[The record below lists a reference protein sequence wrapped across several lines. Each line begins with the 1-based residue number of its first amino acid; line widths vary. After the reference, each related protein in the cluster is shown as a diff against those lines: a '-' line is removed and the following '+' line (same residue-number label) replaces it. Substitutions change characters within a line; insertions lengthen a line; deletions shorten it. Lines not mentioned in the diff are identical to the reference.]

1 MVEQNNRKA
10 HLYGHTLKGISI
22 LRALGTPQTPIP
34 SSDFCPIGAE
44 VKTRRCVFT
53 MAIFHCSIKIISR
66 STGKSATSASAYRA
80 GTKVYDDELG
90 ETFDYTK
97 KRGVVFSEVL
107 LCANAPQEFTDR
119 EKMWNSVQAIEKAK
133 NSQLC
138 REVEVALPVELSRE
152 EQVKLVR
159 EYIQENFTSKGMC
172 ADWALHDKGDGNPHA
187 HILLTVR
194 PIKSNG
200 EWGAK
205 RKDSYAL
212 DDQGNKI
219 PVIDPNTGKQ
229 KIGSRGRKMWER
241 ISVPST
247 DWNERSK
254 AEEWRKG
261 WADACN
267 KYLQGRV
274 RVDHRSYARQGKK
287 KLPTIHEGYI
297 ARKIEKRGKKSTII
311 NYNAKVRR
319 TNDYSQATEQG
330 LQAVEAELKQLE
342 AELEKLKSEQKGQK
356 KNELNAR
363 IAELLGR
370 GSRTD
375 SQPISRSQ
383 TEVRTAS
390 KPIGTTEQSTESSDT
405 DALIRQAEAVRASA
419 RADVA
424 DTRATIEQSSSKIA
438 SSTASRADREAERE
452 RQATLRSQQEAER
465 RRAEEERKR
474 RAIERSKRSLPSF

>member
-1 MVEQNNRKA
+1 
-10 HLYGHTLKGISI
+10 
-22 LRALGTPQTPIP
+22 
-34 SSDFCPIGAE
+34 
-44 VKTRRCVFT
+44 

-66 STGKSATSASAYRA
+66 SAGKSATSASAYRA

-152 EQVKLVR
+152 EQVRLVR

-212 DDQGNKI
+212 DDKGNKI
-219 PVIDPNTGKQ
+219 PVIDLNTGKQ

-241 ISVPST
+241 ISIPST
-247 DWNERSK
+247 DWNDQSR

-267 KYLQGRV
+267 KYLQGRT
-274 RVDHRSYARQGKK
+274 RIDHRSYVRQGKK
-287 KLPTIHEGYI
+287 QLPTMHEGYV
-297 ARKIEKRGKKSTII
+297 ARKIAKRGKKSTII
-311 NYNAKVRR
+311 EYNAKVRR

-342 AELEKLKSEQKGQK
+342 AELEKLKSEQKGRK

-383 TEVRTAS
+383 TQVRTANQ
-390 KPIGTTEQSTESSDT
+390 PIRTPEQSTESSDT
-405 DALIRQAEAVRASA
+405 DALIRQAEAVGASA
-419 RADVA
+419 KADVA
-424 DTRATIEQSSSKIA
+424 NTRATVEQSGVTIEQSETTITSS
-438 SSTASRADREAERE
+438 EANRKERE
-452 RQATLRSQQEAER
+452 FTEQRQATLRSQQEAER
-465 RRAEEERKR
+465 RRAEEERR
-474 RAIERSKRSLPSF
+474 RREFERSKRDLPSL

>member
-1 MVEQNNRKA
+1 
-10 HLYGHTLKGISI
+10 
-22 LRALGTPQTPIP
+22 
-34 SSDFCPIGAE
+34 
-44 VKTRRCVFT
+44 

-66 STGKSATSASAYRA
+66 SAGKSATSASAYRA

-152 EQVKLVR
+152 EQIKLVR

-212 DDQGNKI
+212 DDKGNKI
-219 PVIDPNTGKQ
+219 PVIDLNTGKQ

-241 ISVPST
+241 ISIPST
-247 DWNERSK
+247 DWNDQSR

-267 KYLQGRV
+267 KYLQGRT
-274 RVDHRSYARQGKK
+274 RIDHRSYVRQGKK
-287 KLPTIHEGYI
+287 QLPTMHEGYV
-297 ARKIEKRGKKSTII
+297 ARKIAKRGKKSTII
-311 NYNAKVRR
+311 EYNAKVRR
-319 TNDYSQATEQG
+319 TNDYSQATEQD

-342 AELEKLKSEQKGQK
+342 AELEKLKSEQKGRK

-383 TEVRTAS
+383 TQVRTANQ
-390 KPIGTTEQSTESSDT
+390 PIRTPEQSTESSDT
-405 DALIRQAEAVRASA
+405 DALIRQAEAVGASA
-419 RADVA
+419 KADVA
-424 DTRATIEQSSSKIA
+424 NTRATVEQSGVTIEQSETTITSS
-438 SSTASRADREAERE
+438 EANRKERE
-452 RQATLRSQQEAER
+452 FTEQRQATLRSQQEAER
-465 RRAEEERKR
+465 RRAEEERR
-474 RAIERSKRSLPSF
+474 RREFERSKRDLPSL

>member
-1 MVEQNNRKA
+1 
-10 HLYGHTLKGISI
+10 
-22 LRALGTPQTPIP
+22 
-34 SSDFCPIGAE
+34 
-44 VKTRRCVFT
+44 
-53 MAIFHCSIKIISR
+53 MAIFHCSIKII
-66 STGKSATSASAYRA
+66 TSASAYRA

-152 EQVKLVR
+152 EQVRLVR

-212 DDQGNKI
+212 DDKGNKI
-219 PVIDPNTGKQ
+219 PVIDLNTGKQ

-241 ISVPST
+241 ISIPST
-247 DWNERSK
+247 DWNDQSR

-267 KYLQGRV
+267 KYLQGRT
-274 RVDHRSYARQGKK
+274 RIDHRSYVRQGKK
-287 KLPTIHEGYI
+287 QLPTMHEGYV
-297 ARKIEKRGKKSTII
+297 ARKIAKRGKKSTII
-311 NYNAKVRR
+311 EYNAKVRR
-319 TNDYSQATEQG
+319 TNDYSQATEQD

-342 AELEKLKSEQKGQK
+342 AELEKLKSEQKGRK

-383 TEVRTAS
+383 TQVRTANQ
-390 KPIGTTEQSTESSDT
+390 PIRTPEQSTESSDT
-405 DALIRQAEAVRASA
+405 DALIRQAEAVGASA
-419 RADVA
+419 KADVA
-424 DTRATIEQSSSKIA
+424 NTRATVEQSGVTIEQSETTITSS
-438 SSTASRADREAERE
+438 EANRKERE
-452 RQATLRSQQEAER
+452 FTEQRQATLRSQQEAER
-465 RRAEEERKR
+465 RRAEEERR
-474 RAIERSKRSLPSF
+474 RREFERSKRDLPSL

>member
-1 MVEQNNRKA
+1 
-10 HLYGHTLKGISI
+10 
-22 LRALGTPQTPIP
+22 
-34 SSDFCPIGAE
+34 
-44 VKTRRCVFT
+44 

-66 STGKSATSASAYRA
+66 SAGKSATSASAYRA

-152 EQVKLVR
+152 EQVRLVR

-212 DDQGNKI
+212 DDKGNKI
-219 PVIDPNTGKQ
+219 PVIDLNTGKQ

-241 ISVPST
+241 ISIPST
-247 DWNERSK
+247 DWNDQSR

-267 KYLQGRV
+267 KYLQGRT
-274 RVDHRSYARQGKK
+274 RIDHRSYVRQGKK
-287 KLPTIHEGYI
+287 QLPTMHEGYV
-297 ARKIEKRGKKSTII
+297 ARKIAKRGKKSTII
-311 NYNAKVRR
+311 EYNAKVRR
-319 TNDYSQATEQG
+319 TNDYSQATEQD

-356 KNELNAR
+356 KNELNERIRQLRERAR
-363 IAELLGR
+363 RIDNPDGTNSDNER
-370 GSRTD
+370 KITSRTER
-375 SQPISRSQ
+375 I
-383 TEVRTAS
+383 TAEIQS
-390 KPIGTTEQSTESSDT
+390 AAATEQPTGNTDT
-405 DALIRQAEAVRASA
+405 DALIRQAEAVGASA
-419 RADVA
+419 EADVA
-424 DTRATIEQSSSKIA
+424 NTRVTIEQSETTITSS
-438 SSTASRADREAERE
+438 EANRKERE
-452 RQATLRSQQEAER
+452 FTEQRQATLRSQQEAER
-465 RRAEEERKR
+465 RRAEEERR
-474 RAIERSKRSLPSF
+474 RREFERSKRDLPSL

>member
-1 MVEQNNRKA
+1 
-10 HLYGHTLKGISI
+10 
-22 LRALGTPQTPIP
+22 
-34 SSDFCPIGAE
+34 
-44 VKTRRCVFT
+44 

-66 STGKSATSASAYRA
+66 SAGKSATSASAYRA

-152 EQVKLVR
+152 EQVRLVR

-247 DWNERSK
+247 DWNEKSR

-267 KYLQGRV
+267 KYLQGRA

-287 KLPTIHEGYI
+287 KLPTVHEGYV
-297 ARKIEKRGKKSTII
+297 ARKITI
-311 NYNAKVRR
+311 NAKV
-319 TNDYSQATEQG
+319 
-330 LQAVEAELKQLE
+330 
-342 AELEKLKSEQKGQK
+342 
-356 KNELNAR
+356 NE
-363 IAELLGR
+363 I
-370 GSRTD
+370 
-375 SQPISRSQ
+375 
-383 TEVRTAS
+383 S
-390 KPIGTTEQSTESSDT
+390 KPN
-405 DALIRQAEAVRASA
+405 
-419 RADVA
+419 
-424 DTRATIEQSSSKIA
+424 K
-438 SSTASRADREAERE
+438 
-452 RQATLRSQQEAER
+452 
-465 RRAEEERKR
+465 
-474 RAIERSKRSLPSF
+474 

>member
-1 MVEQNNRKA
+1 
-10 HLYGHTLKGISI
+10 
-22 LRALGTPQTPIP
+22 
-34 SSDFCPIGAE
+34 
-44 VKTRRCVFT
+44 

-66 STGKSATSASAYRA
+66 SAGKSATSASAYRA

-212 DDQGNKI
+212 DDKGNKI
-219 PVIDPNTGKQ
+219 PVIDLNTGKQ

-241 ISVPST
+241 ISIPST
-247 DWNERSK
+247 DWNDQSR

-267 KYLQGRV
+267 KYLQGRT
-274 RVDHRSYARQGKK
+274 RIDHRSYVRQGKK
-287 KLPTIHEGYI
+287 QLPTMHEGYV
-297 ARKIEKRGKKSTII
+297 ARKIAKRGKKSTII
-311 NYNAKVRR
+311 EYNAKVRR
-319 TNDYSQATEQG
+319 TNDYSQATEQD

-342 AELEKLKSEQKGQK
+342 AELEKLKSEQKGRK

-383 TEVRTAS
+383 TQVRTANQ
-390 KPIGTTEQSTESSDT
+390 PIRTPEQSTESSDT
-405 DALIRQAEAVRASA
+405 DALIRQAEAVGASA
-419 RADVA
+419 KADVA
-424 DTRATIEQSSSKIA
+424 NTRATVEQSGVTIEQSETTITSS
-438 SSTASRADREAERE
+438 EANRKERE
-452 RQATLRSQQEAER
+452 FTEQRQATLRSQQEAER
-465 RRAEEERKR
+465 RRAEEERR
-474 RAIERSKRSLPSF
+474 RREFERSKRDLPSL

>member
-1 MVEQNNRKA
+1 
-10 HLYGHTLKGISI
+10 
-22 LRALGTPQTPIP
+22 
-34 SSDFCPIGAE
+34 
-44 VKTRRCVFT
+44 

-66 STGKSATSASAYRA
+66 SAGKSATSASAYRA

-152 EQVKLVR
+152 EQVRLVR

-212 DDQGNKI
+212 DDKGNKI
-219 PVIDPNTGKQ
+219 PVIDLNTGKQ

-241 ISVPST
+241 ISIPST
-247 DWNERSK
+247 DWNDQSR

-267 KYLQGRV
+267 KYLQGRT
-274 RVDHRSYARQGKK
+274 RIDHRSYVRQGKK
-287 KLPTIHEGYI
+287 QLPTMHEGYV
-297 ARKIEKRGKKSTII
+297 ARKIAKRGKKSTII
-311 NYNAKVRR
+311 EYNAKVRR
-319 TNDYSQATEQG
+319 TNDYSQATEQD

-342 AELEKLKSEQKGQK
+342 AELEKLKSEQKGRK

-375 SQPISRSQ
+375 SQPIPRSQ
-383 TEVRTAS
+383 TQVRTANQ
-390 KPIGTTEQSTESSDT
+390 PIRTPEQSTESSDT
-405 DALIRQAEAVRASA
+405 DALIRQAEAVGASA
-419 RADVA
+419 KADVA
-424 DTRATIEQSSSKIA
+424 NTRATVEQSGVTIEQSETTITSS
-438 SSTASRADREAERE
+438 EANRKERE
-452 RQATLRSQQEAER
+452 FTEQRQATLRSQQEAER
-465 RRAEEERKR
+465 RRAEEERR
-474 RAIERSKRSLPSF
+474 RREFERSKRDLPSL

>member
-1 MVEQNNRKA
+1 
-10 HLYGHTLKGISI
+10 
-22 LRALGTPQTPIP
+22 
-34 SSDFCPIGAE
+34 
-44 VKTRRCVFT
+44 

-66 STGKSATSASAYRA
+66 SAGKSATSASAYRA

-152 EQVKLVR
+152 EQIKLVR

-212 DDQGNKI
+212 DDKGNKI
-219 PVIDPNTGKQ
+219 PVIDLNTGKQ

-241 ISVPST
+241 ISIPST
-247 DWNERSK
+247 DWNDQSR

-267 KYLQGRV
+267 KYLQGRT
-274 RVDHRSYARQGKK
+274 RIDHRSYVRQGKK
-287 KLPTIHEGYI
+287 QLPTMHEGYV
-297 ARKIEKRGKKSTII
+297 ARKIAKRGKKSTII
-311 NYNAKVRR
+311 EYNAKVRR
-319 TNDYSQATEQG
+319 TNDYSQATEQD

-342 AELEKLKSEQKGQK
+342 AELEKLKSEQKGRK

-383 TEVRTAS
+383 TQVRTANQ
-390 KPIGTTEQSTESSDT
+390 PIRTPEQSTESSDT
-405 DALIRQAEAVRASA
+405 DALIRQAETVGASA
-419 RADVA
+419 KADVA
-424 DTRATIEQSSSKIA
+424 NTRATVEQSGVTIEQSETTITSS
-438 SSTASRADREAERE
+438 EANRKERE
-452 RQATLRSQQEAER
+452 FTEQRQATLRSQQEAER
-465 RRAEEERKR
+465 RRAEEERR
-474 RAIERSKRSLPSF
+474 RREFERSKRDLPSL

>member
-1 MVEQNNRKA
+1 
-10 HLYGHTLKGISI
+10 
-22 LRALGTPQTPIP
+22 
-34 SSDFCPIGAE
+34 
-44 VKTRRCVFT
+44 

-66 STGKSATSASAYRA
+66 SAGKSATSASAYRA

-152 EQVKLVR
+152 EQVRLVR

-205 RKDSYAL
+205 RNDSYAL
-212 DDQGNKI
+212 DDKGNKI
-219 PVIDPNTGKQ
+219 PVIDLNTGKQ

-241 ISVPST
+241 ISIPST
-247 DWNERSK
+247 DWNDQSR

-267 KYLQGRV
+267 KYLQGRT
-274 RVDHRSYARQGKK
+274 RIDHRSYVRQGKK
-287 KLPTIHEGYI
+287 QLPTMHEGYV
-297 ARKIEKRGKKSTII
+297 ARKIAKRGKKSTII
-311 NYNAKVRR
+311 EYNAKVRR
-319 TNDYSQATEQG
+319 TNDYSQATEQD

-342 AELEKLKSEQKGQK
+342 AELEKLKSEQKGRK

-383 TEVRTAS
+383 TQVRTANQ
-390 KPIGTTEQSTESSDT
+390 PIRTPEQSTESSDT
-405 DALIRQAEAVRASA
+405 DALIRQAEAVGASA
-419 RADVA
+419 KADVA
-424 DTRATIEQSSSKIA
+424 NTRATVEQSGVTIEQSETTITSS
-438 SSTASRADREAERE
+438 EANRKERE
-452 RQATLRSQQEAER
+452 FTEQRQATLRSQQEAER
-465 RRAEEERKR
+465 RRAEEERR
-474 RAIERSKRSLPSF
+474 RREFERSKRDLPSL

>member
-1 MVEQNNRKA
+1 
-10 HLYGHTLKGISI
+10 
-22 LRALGTPQTPIP
+22 
-34 SSDFCPIGAE
+34 
-44 VKTRRCVFT
+44 

-66 STGKSATSASAYRA
+66 SAGKSATSASAYRA

-152 EQVKLVR
+152 EQIKLVR

-212 DDQGNKI
+212 DDKGNKI
-219 PVIDPNTGKQ
+219 PVIDLNTGKQ

-241 ISVPST
+241 ISIPST
-247 DWNERSK
+247 DWNDQSR

-267 KYLQGRV
+267 KYLQGRT
-274 RVDHRSYARQGKK
+274 RIDHRSYVRQGKK
-287 KLPTIHEGYI
+287 QLPTMHEGYV
-297 ARKIEKRGKKSTII
+297 ARKIAKRGKKSTII
-311 NYNAKVRR
+311 EYNAKVRR
-319 TNDYSQATEQG
+319 TNDYSQATEQD

-342 AELEKLKSEQKGQK
+342 AELEKLKSEQKGRK

-383 TEVRTAS
+383 TQVRTANQ
-390 KPIGTTEQSTESSDT
+390 PIRTPEQSTESSDT
-405 DALIRQAEAVRASA
+405 DALIRQAEAVGASA
-419 RADVA
+419 KADVA
-424 DTRATIEQSSSKIA
+424 NTRATVEQSGVTIEQSETTITSS
-438 SSTASRADREAERE
+438 EANRKERE
-452 RQATLRSQQEAER
+452 FTEQRQATLRSQQEAER

>member
-1 MVEQNNRKA
+1 MVIEQNNRMA
-10 HLYGHTLKGISI
+10 HLYVHTLKGISI
-22 LRALGTPQTPIP
+22 LRALGKPQTPIP
-34 SSDFCPIGAE
+34 SSDFCPNGAE

-66 STGKSATSASAYRA
+66 SAGKSATSASAYRA

-212 DDQGNKI
+212 DDNGNKI

-229 KIGSRGRKMWER
+229 KIGSRGRKMWKR

-247 DWNERSK
+247 DWNDQSR

-267 KYLQGRV
+267 KYLQGRA

-287 KLPTIHEGYI
+287 QLPTMHEGYV
-297 ARKIEKRGKKSTII
+297 ARKIVKRGKKSTII
-311 NYNAKVRR
+311 SYNAKVKR
-319 TNDYSQATEQG
+319 TNDYSQATEQD

-356 KNELNAR
+356 KNDGR
-363 IAELLGR
+363 IAELLAR
-370 GSRTD
+370 RSRTVNNT
-375 SQPISRSQ
+375 QPRATNGERTVQ
-383 TEVRTAS
+383 TA
-390 KPIGTTEQSTESSDT
+390 EQPTGNSDT
-405 DALIRQAEAVRASA
+405 DALIREAEAVRASA
-419 RADVA
+419 KA
-424 DTRATIEQSSSKIA
+424 KIA

-474 RAIERSKRSLPSF
+474 RAIERSKKSLPSL

>member
-1 MVEQNNRKA
+1 M
-10 HLYGHTLKGISI
+10 
-22 LRALGTPQTPIP
+22 
-34 SSDFCPIGAE
+34 
-44 VKTRRCVFT
+44 
-53 MAIFHCSIKIISR
+53 
-66 STGKSATSASAYRA
+66 
-80 GTKVYDDELG
+80 
-90 ETFDYTK
+90 
-97 KRGVVFSEVL
+97 
-107 LCANAPQEFTDR
+107 
-119 EKMWNSVQAIEKAK
+119 QAIEKAK

-152 EQVKLVR
+152 EQVRLVR

-212 DDQGNKI
+212 DDKGNKI
-219 PVIDPNTGKQ
+219 PVIDLNTGKQ

-241 ISVPST
+241 ISIPST
-247 DWNERSK
+247 DWNDQSR

-267 KYLQGRV
+267 KYLQGRT
-274 RVDHRSYARQGKK
+274 RIDHRSYVRQGKK
-287 KLPTIHEGYI
+287 QLPTMHEGYV
-297 ARKIEKRGKKSTII
+297 ARKIAKRGKKSTII
-311 NYNAKVRR
+311 EYNAKVRR
-319 TNDYSQATEQG
+319 TNDYSQATEQD

-342 AELEKLKSEQKGQK
+342 AELEKLKSEQKGRK

-383 TEVRTAS
+383 TQVRTANQ
-390 KPIGTTEQSTESSDT
+390 PIRTPEQSTESSDT
-405 DALIRQAEAVRASA
+405 DALIRQAEAVGASA
-419 RADVA
+419 KADVA
-424 DTRATIEQSSSKIA
+424 NTRATVEQSGVTIEQSETTITSS
-438 SSTASRADREAERE
+438 EANRKERE
-452 RQATLRSQQEAER
+452 FTEQRQATLRSQQEAER
-465 RRAEEERKR
+465 SRAEEERR
-474 RAIERSKRSLPSF
+474 RREFERSKRDLPSL

>member
-1 MVEQNNRKA
+1 
-10 HLYGHTLKGISI
+10 
-22 LRALGTPQTPIP
+22 
-34 SSDFCPIGAE
+34 
-44 VKTRRCVFT
+44 

-66 STGKSATSASAYRA
+66 SAGKSATSASAYRA

-152 EQVKLVR
+152 EQVRLVR

-212 DDQGNKI
+212 DDKGNKI
-219 PVIDPNTGKQ
+219 PVIDLNTGKQ

-241 ISVPST
+241 ISIPST
-247 DWNERSK
+247 DWNDQSR

-267 KYLQGRV
+267 KYLQGRT
-274 RVDHRSYARQGKK
+274 RIDHRSYVRQGKK
-287 KLPTIHEGYI
+287 QLPTMHEGYV
-297 ARKIEKRGKKSTII
+297 ARKIAKRGKKSTII
-311 NYNAKVRR
+311 EYNAKVRR
-319 TNDYSQATEQG
+319 TNDYSQATEQD

-342 AELEKLKSEQKGQK
+342 AELEKLKSEQKGRK

-383 TEVRTAS
+383 TQVRTANQ
-390 KPIGTTEQSTESSDT
+390 PIRTPEQSTESSDT
-405 DALIRQAEAVRASA
+405 DALIRQAEAVGASA
-419 RADVA
+419 KADVA
-424 DTRATIEQSSSKIA
+424 NTRATVEQSGVTIEQSETTITSS
-438 SSTASRADREAERE
+438 EANRKERE
-452 RQATLRSQQEAER
+452 FTEQRQATLRSQQEAER
-465 RRAEEERKR
+465 RRAEEERR
-474 RAIERSKRSLPSF
+474 RREFERSKRDLPSL

>member
-1 MVEQNNRKA
+1 
-10 HLYGHTLKGISI
+10 
-22 LRALGTPQTPIP
+22 
-34 SSDFCPIGAE
+34 
-44 VKTRRCVFT
+44 

-66 STGKSATSASAYRA
+66 SAGKSATSASAYRA

-152 EQVKLVR
+152 EQIKLVR

-212 DDQGNKI
+212 DDKGNKI
-219 PVIDPNTGKQ
+219 PVIDLNTGKQ

-241 ISVPST
+241 ISIPST
-247 DWNERSK
+247 DWNDQSR
-254 AEEWRKG
+254 A
-261 WADACN
+261 
-267 KYLQGRV
+267 
-274 RVDHRSYARQGKK
+274 GKK
-287 KLPTIHEGYI
+287 QLPTMHEGYV
-297 ARKIEKRGKKSTII
+297 ARKIAKRGKKSTII
-311 NYNAKVRR
+311 EYNAKVRR
-319 TNDYSQATEQG
+319 TNDYSQATEQD

-342 AELEKLKSEQKGQK
+342 AELEKLKSEQKGRK

-383 TEVRTAS
+383 TQVRTANQ
-390 KPIGTTEQSTESSDT
+390 PIRTPEQSTESSDT
-405 DALIRQAEAVRASA
+405 DALIRQAEAVGASA
-419 RADVA
+419 KADVA
-424 DTRATIEQSSSKIA
+424 NTRATVEQSGVTIEQSETTITSS
-438 SSTASRADREAERE
+438 EANRKERE
-452 RQATLRSQQEAER
+452 FTEQRQATLRSQQEAER
-465 RRAEEERKR
+465 RRAEEERR
-474 RAIERSKRSLPSF
+474 RREFERSKRDLPSL

>member
-1 MVEQNNRKA
+1 
-10 HLYGHTLKGISI
+10 
-22 LRALGTPQTPIP
+22 
-34 SSDFCPIGAE
+34 
-44 VKTRRCVFT
+44 

-66 STGKSATSASAYRA
+66 SAGKSATSASAYRA

-152 EQVKLVR
+152 EQVRLVR

-212 DDQGNKI
+212 DDKGNKI
-219 PVIDPNTGKQ
+219 PVIDLNTGKQ

-241 ISVPST
+241 ISIPST
-247 DWNERSK
+247 DWNDQSR

-267 KYLQGRV
+267 KYLQGRT
-274 RVDHRSYARQGKK
+274 RIDHRSYVRQGKK
-287 KLPTIHEGYI
+287 QLPTMHEGYV
-297 ARKIEKRGKKSTII
+297 ARKIAKRGKKSTII
-311 NYNAKVRR
+311 EYNAKVRR
-319 TNDYSQATEQG
+319 TNDYSQATEQD

-383 TEVRTAS
+383 TQVRTANQ
-390 KPIGTTEQSTESSDT
+390 PIRTPEQSTESSDT
-405 DALIRQAEAVRASA
+405 DALIRQAEAVGASA
-419 RADVA
+419 KADVA
-424 DTRATIEQSSSKIA
+424 NTRATVEQSGVTIEQSETTITSS
-438 SSTASRADREAERE
+438 EANRKERE
-452 RQATLRSQQEAER
+452 FTEQRQATLRSQQEAER
-465 RRAEEERKR
+465 RRAEEERR
-474 RAIERSKRSLPSF
+474 RREFERSKRDLPSL

>member
-1 MVEQNNRKA
+1 
-10 HLYGHTLKGISI
+10 
-22 LRALGTPQTPIP
+22 
-34 SSDFCPIGAE
+34 
-44 VKTRRCVFT
+44 

-66 STGKSATSASAYRA
+66 SAGKSATSASAYRA

-152 EQVKLVR
+152 EQVRLVR

-212 DDQGNKI
+212 DDKGNKI
-219 PVIDPNTGKQ
+219 PVIDLNTGKQ

-241 ISVPST
+241 ISIPST
-247 DWNERSK
+247 DWNDQSR

-267 KYLQGRV
+267 KYLQGRT
-274 RVDHRSYARQGKK
+274 RIDHRSYVRQGKK
-287 KLPTIHEGYI
+287 QLPTMHEGYV
-297 ARKIEKRGKKSTII
+297 ARKIAKRGKKSTII
-311 NYNAKVRR
+311 EYNAKIKR
-319 TNDYSQATEQG
+319 TNDYSQATEQD

-342 AELEKLKSEQKGQK
+342 AELEKLKSEQKGRK

-383 TEVRTAS
+383 TQVRTANQ
-390 KPIGTTEQSTESSDT
+390 PIRTPEQSTESSDT
-405 DALIRQAEAVRASA
+405 DALIRQAEAVGASA
-419 RADVA
+419 KADVA
-424 DTRATIEQSSSKIA
+424 NTRATVEQSETTITSS
-438 SSTASRADREAERE
+438 EANRKERE
-452 RQATLRSQQEAER
+452 FTEQRQATLRSQQEAER
-465 RRAEEERKR
+465 RRAEEERR
-474 RAIERSKRSLPSF
+474 RREFERSKRDLPSL

>member
-1 MVEQNNRKA
+1 
-10 HLYGHTLKGISI
+10 
-22 LRALGTPQTPIP
+22 
-34 SSDFCPIGAE
+34 
-44 VKTRRCVFT
+44 

-66 STGKSATSASAYRA
+66 SAGKSATSASAYRA

-152 EQVKLVR
+152 EQVRLVR

-212 DDQGNKI
+212 DDKGNKI
-219 PVIDPNTGKQ
+219 PVIDLNTGKQ

-241 ISVPST
+241 ISIPST
-247 DWNERSK
+247 DWNYQSR

-267 KYLQGRV
+267 KYLQGRT
-274 RVDHRSYARQGKK
+274 RIDHRSYVRQGKK
-287 KLPTIHEGYI
+287 QLPTMHEGYV
-297 ARKIEKRGKKSTII
+297 ARKIAKRGKKSTII
-311 NYNAKVRR
+311 EYNAKVKR
-319 TNDYSQATEQG
+319 TNDYSQATEQD

-342 AELEKLKSEQKGQK
+342 AELEKLKSEQKGRK

-383 TEVRTAS
+383 TQVRTANQ
-390 KPIGTTEQSTESSDT
+390 PIRTPEQSTESSDT
-405 DALIRQAEAVRASA
+405 DALIRQAEAVGASA
-419 RADVA
+419 KADVA
-424 DTRATIEQSSSKIA
+424 NTRATVEQSGVTIEQSETTITSS
-438 SSTASRADREAERE
+438 EANRKERE
-452 RQATLRSQQEAER
+452 FTEQRQATLRSQQEAER
-465 RRAEEERKR
+465 RRAEEERR
-474 RAIERSKRSLPSF
+474 RREFERSKRDLPSL

>member
-1 MVEQNNRKA
+1 
-10 HLYGHTLKGISI
+10 
-22 LRALGTPQTPIP
+22 
-34 SSDFCPIGAE
+34 
-44 VKTRRCVFT
+44 

-66 STGKSATSASAYRA
+66 SAGKSATSASAYRA

-152 EQVKLVR
+152 EQVRLVR

-212 DDQGNKI
+212 DDKGNKI
-219 PVIDPNTGKQ
+219 PVIDLNTGKQ

-247 DWNERSK
+247 DWNDQSR

-261 WADACN
+261 WADVCN
-267 KYLQGRV
+267 KYLQGRT
-274 RVDHRSYARQGKK
+274 RIDHRSYARQGKK
-287 KLPTIHEGYI
+287 QLPTMHEGYI
-297 ARKIEKRGKKSTII
+297 ARKMAKRGKKSTII

-319 TNDYSQATEQG
+319 TNDYSQATEQD

-383 TEVRTAS
+383 TQVRTANQ
-390 KPIGTTEQSTESSDT
+390 PIRTPEQSTESSDT
-405 DALIRQAEAVRASA
+405 DALIRQAEAVGASA
-419 RADVA
+419 KANVA
-424 DTRATIEQSSSKIA
+424 I
-438 SSTASRADREAERE
+438 STASRAHREAERE
-452 RQATLRSQQEAER
+452 RQATLRSQQETER
-465 RRAEEERKR
+465 SRAEEERKR
-474 RAIERSKRSLPSF
+474 QFTKRSKRSL

>member
-1 MVEQNNRKA
+1 
-10 HLYGHTLKGISI
+10 
-22 LRALGTPQTPIP
+22 
-34 SSDFCPIGAE
+34 
-44 VKTRRCVFT
+44 

-138 REVEVALPVELSRE
+138 REVEVALPVELSKE

-247 DWNERSK
+247 DWNEKSR

-267 KYLQGRV
+267 KYLQDRA

-287 KLPTIHEGYI
+287 KLPTIHEGYV
-297 ARKIEKRGKKSTII
+297 ARKIAKRGQESTII
-311 NYNAKVRR
+311 SYNAKVRR
-319 TNDYSQATEQG
+319 TNDYSQATEQD
-330 LQAVEAELKQLE
+330 LQAVEAELKQLN
-342 AELEKLKSEQKGQK
+342 ADLEKLKSEQKGQK
-356 KNELNAR
+356 KNELNERIRQLRERAR
-363 IAELLGR
+363 RIDDPDGANADNEREIAN
-370 GSRTD
+370 RT
-375 SQPISRSQ
+375 
-383 TEVRTAS
+383 ERTA
-390 KPIGTTEQSTESSDT
+390 TEIRSATIPEQPTGNTDT
-405 DALIRQAEAVRASA
+405 DAFIRQSEAKVSSA
-419 RADVA
+419 TERRKNRD
-424 DTRATIEQSSSKIA
+424 
-438 SSTASRADREAERE
+438 AERE
-452 RQATLRSQQEAER
+452 RQTTLRSQQEAER
-465 RRAEEERKR
+465 SRAEEERKR
-474 RAIERSKRSLPSF
+474 KSIKRGKWSL

>member
-1 MVEQNNRKA
+1 MC
-10 HLYGHTLKGISI
+10 
-22 LRALGTPQTPIP
+22 
-34 SSDFCPIGAE
+34 F
-44 VKTRRCVFT
+44 FT

-66 STGKSATSASAYRA
+66 SAGKSATSASAYRA

-287 KLPTIHEGYI
+287 KLPTIHEGYV
-297 ARKIEKRGKKSTII
+297 ARKIAKRGQESTII
-311 NYNAKVRR
+311 SYNAKVRR
-319 TNDYSQATEQG
+319 TNDYSQATEQD
-330 LQAVEAELKQLE
+330 LQAVEAELKQLV

-356 KNELNAR
+356 KNELNERIRQLRERAR
-363 IAELLGR
+363 RIDDPDGANADNEREIAN
-370 GSRTD
+370 RT
-375 SQPISRSQ
+375 
-383 TEVRTAS
+383 ERTA
-390 KPIGTTEQSTESSDT
+390 TEIRSATIPEQPTGNTDT

-419 RADVA
+419 KADVA
-424 DTRATIEQSSSKIA
+424 DTRATIEQSNSKIA
-438 SSTASRADREAERE
+438 SSTASRADREAERK
-452 RQATLRSQQEAER
+452 RQAALRSQQDEGRNR
-465 RRAEEERKR
+465 RTGKRGNRA
-474 RAIERSKRSLPSF
+474 L

>member
-1 MVEQNNRKA
+1 
-10 HLYGHTLKGISI
+10 
-22 LRALGTPQTPIP
+22 
-34 SSDFCPIGAE
+34 
-44 VKTRRCVFT
+44 

-66 STGKSATSASAYRA
+66 SAGKSATSASAYRS

-152 EQVKLVR
+152 EQVRLVR

-212 DDQGNKI
+212 DDKGNKI
-219 PVIDPNTGKQ
+219 PVIDLNTGKQ

-241 ISVPST
+241 ISIPST
-247 DWNERSK
+247 DWNDQSR

-267 KYLQGRV
+267 KYLQGRT
-274 RVDHRSYARQGKK
+274 RIDHRSYVRQGKK
-287 KLPTIHEGYI
+287 QLPTMHEGYV
-297 ARKIEKRGKKSTII
+297 ARKIAKRGKKSTII
-311 NYNAKVRR
+311 EYNAKVRR
-319 TNDYSQATEQG
+319 TNDYSQATEQD

-342 AELEKLKSEQKGQK
+342 AELEKLKSEQKGRK

-383 TEVRTAS
+383 TQVRTANQ
-390 KPIGTTEQSTESSDT
+390 PIRTPEQSTESSDT
-405 DALIRQAEAVRASA
+405 DALIRQAEAVGASA
-419 RADVA
+419 KADVA
-424 DTRATIEQSSSKIA
+424 NTRATVEQSGVTIEQSETTITSS
-438 SSTASRADREAERE
+438 EANRKERE
-452 RQATLRSQQEAER
+452 FTEQRQATLRSQQEAER
-465 RRAEEERKR
+465 RRAEEERR
-474 RAIERSKRSLPSF
+474 RREFERSKRDLPSL

>member
-1 MVEQNNRKA
+1 
-10 HLYGHTLKGISI
+10 
-22 LRALGTPQTPIP
+22 
-34 SSDFCPIGAE
+34 
-44 VKTRRCVFT
+44 

-66 STGKSATSASAYRA
+66 SAGKSATSASAYRA

-152 EQVKLVR
+152 EQVRLVR

-212 DDQGNKI
+212 DDKGNKI
-219 PVIDPNTGKQ
+219 PVIDLNTGKQ

-241 ISVPST
+241 ISIPST
-247 DWNERSK
+247 DWNDQSR

-267 KYLQGRV
+267 KYLQGRT
-274 RVDHRSYARQGKK
+274 RIDHRSYVRQGKK
-287 KLPTIHEGYI
+287 QLPTMHEGYV
-297 ARKIEKRGKKSTII
+297 ARKIAKRGKKSTII
-311 NYNAKVRR
+311 EYNAKVRR
-319 TNDYSQATEQG
+319 TNDYSQATEQD

-342 AELEKLKSEQKGQK
+342 AELEKLKSEQKGRK

-370 GSRTD
+370 GSRTN

-383 TEVRTAS
+383 TQVRTANQ
-390 KPIGTTEQSTESSDT
+390 PIRTPEQSTESSDT
-405 DALIRQAEAVRASA
+405 DALIRQAEAVGASA
-419 RADVA
+419 KADVA
-424 DTRATIEQSSSKIA
+424 NTRATVEQSGVTIEQSETTITSS
-438 SSTASRADREAERE
+438 EANRKERE
-452 RQATLRSQQEAER
+452 FTEQRQATLRSQQEAER
-465 RRAEEERKR
+465 RRAEEERR
-474 RAIERSKRSLPSF
+474 RREFERSKRDLPSL

>member
-1 MVEQNNRKA
+1 
-10 HLYGHTLKGISI
+10 
-22 LRALGTPQTPIP
+22 
-34 SSDFCPIGAE
+34 
-44 VKTRRCVFT
+44 

-66 STGKSATSASAYRA
+66 SAGRSATSASAYRA

-152 EQVKLVR
+152 EQIKLVR

-212 DDQGNKI
+212 DDKGNKI
-219 PVIDPNTGKQ
+219 PVIDLNTGKQ

-241 ISVPST
+241 ISIPST
-247 DWNERSK
+247 DWNDQSR

-267 KYLQGRV
+267 KYLQGRT
-274 RVDHRSYARQGKK
+274 RIDHRSYVRQGKK
-287 KLPTIHEGYI
+287 QLPTMHEGYV
-297 ARKIEKRGKKSTII
+297 ARKIAKRGKKSTII
-311 NYNAKVRR
+311 EYNAKVRR
-319 TNDYSQATEQG
+319 TNDYSQATEQD

-342 AELEKLKSEQKGQK
+342 AELEKLKSEQKGRK

-383 TEVRTAS
+383 TQVRTANQ
-390 KPIGTTEQSTESSDT
+390 PIRTPEQSTESSDT
-405 DALIRQAEAVRASA
+405 DALIRQAEAVGASA
-419 RADVA
+419 KADVA
-424 DTRATIEQSSSKIA
+424 NTRATVEQSGVTIEQSETTITSS
-438 SSTASRADREAERE
+438 EANRKERE
-452 RQATLRSQQEAER
+452 FTEQRQATLRSQQEAER
-465 RRAEEERKR
+465 RRAEEERR
-474 RAIERSKRSLPSF
+474 RREFERSKRDLPSL

>member
-1 MVEQNNRKA
+1 
-10 HLYGHTLKGISI
+10 
-22 LRALGTPQTPIP
+22 
-34 SSDFCPIGAE
+34 
-44 VKTRRCVFT
+44 

-66 STGKSATSASAYRA
+66 SAGKSATSASAYRA

-152 EQVKLVR
+152 EQVRLVR

-212 DDQGNKI
+212 DDKGNKI
-219 PVIDPNTGKQ
+219 PVIDLNTGKQ

-241 ISVPST
+241 ISIPST
-247 DWNERSK
+247 DWNDQSR

-267 KYLQGRV
+267 KYLQGRT
-274 RVDHRSYARQGKK
+274 RIDHRSYVRQGKK
-287 KLPTIHEGYI
+287 QLPTMHEGYV
-297 ARKIEKRGKKSTII
+297 ARKIAKRGKKSTII
-311 NYNAKVRR
+311 EYNAKVRR
-319 TNDYSQATEQG
+319 TNDYSQATEQD

-342 AELEKLKSEQKGQK
+342 AELEKLKSEQKGRK

-383 TEVRTAS
+383 TQVRTANQ
-390 KPIGTTEQSTESSDT
+390 PIRTPEQSTESSDT
-405 DALIRQAEAVRASA
+405 DALIRQAEAVGASA
-419 RADVA
+419 KADVA
-424 DTRATIEQSSSKIA
+424 NTRATVEQSETTITSS
-438 SSTASRADREAERE
+438 EANRQE
-452 RQATLRSQQEAER
+452 QATIRRQQEVER
-465 RRAEEERKR
+465 NRGSIGRRKKR
-474 RAIERSKRSLPSF
+474 G

>member
-1 MVEQNNRKA
+1 
-10 HLYGHTLKGISI
+10 
-22 LRALGTPQTPIP
+22 
-34 SSDFCPIGAE
+34 
-44 VKTRRCVFT
+44 

-66 STGKSATSASAYRA
+66 SAGKSATSASAYRS

-152 EQVKLVR
+152 EQVRLVR

-212 DDQGNKI
+212 DDKGNKI
-219 PVIDPNTGKQ
+219 PVIDLNTGKQ

-241 ISVPST
+241 ISIPST
-247 DWNERSK
+247 DWNDQSR

-267 KYLQGRV
+267 KYLQGRT
-274 RVDHRSYARQGKK
+274 RIDHRSYVRQGKK
-287 KLPTIHEGYI
+287 QLPTMHEGYV
-297 ARKIEKRGKKSTII
+297 ARKIAKRGKKSTII
-311 NYNAKVRR
+311 EYNAKVRR
-319 TNDYSQATEQG
+319 TNDYSQATEQD

-342 AELEKLKSEQKGQK
+342 AELEKLKSEQKGRK

-370 GSRTD
+370 GSRTN

-383 TEVRTAS
+383 TQVRTANQ
-390 KPIGTTEQSTESSDT
+390 PIRTPEQSTESSDT
-405 DALIRQAEAVRASA
+405 DALIRQAEAVGASA
-419 RADVA
+419 KADVA
-424 DTRATIEQSSSKIA
+424 NTRATVEQSGVTIEQSETTITSS
-438 SSTASRADREAERE
+438 EANRKERE
-452 RQATLRSQQEAER
+452 FTEQRQATLRSQQEAER
-465 RRAEEERKR
+465 RRAEEERR
-474 RAIERSKRSLPSF
+474 RREFERSKRDLPSL

>member
-1 MVEQNNRKA
+1 
-10 HLYGHTLKGISI
+10 
-22 LRALGTPQTPIP
+22 
-34 SSDFCPIGAE
+34 
-44 VKTRRCVFT
+44 
-53 MAIFHCSIKIISR
+53 
-66 STGKSATSASAYRA
+66 
-80 GTKVYDDELG
+80 
-90 ETFDYTK
+90 
-97 KRGVVFSEVL
+97 
-107 LCANAPQEFTDR
+107 
-119 EKMWNSVQAIEKAK
+119 
-133 NSQLC
+133 
-138 REVEVALPVELSRE
+138 
-152 EQVKLVR
+152 
-159 EYIQENFTSKGMC
+159 
-172 ADWALHDKGDGNPHA
+172 LHDKGDGNPHA